1 MIPELQGRFPIRVEL
16 NSLTKEDFINILTQ
30 PENAVIK
37 QYQHMLH
44 VDNVN
49 LIFNDEA
56 LEKIADFAFNV
67 NEAREN
73 IGARRLHTVL
83 ELLLEEVSYN
93 ANGEHQLIDVMVD
106 EAYVIKHLT
115 KLVKEDNLD
124 KYII

>member
-1 MIPELQGRFPIRVEL
+1 
-16 NSLTKEDFINILTQ
+16 
-30 PENAVIK
+30 
-37 QYQHMLH
+37 MLH